1 MSTVFNFNPGPAT
14 LPAPVMRK
22 AQSEFCDYN
31 GMGFGII
38 EASHRSP
45 DFDDVLNTAKANVV
59 KLLNLSDDYEVLFLQ
74 GGASLQFAM
83 LPMNF
88 MVKGKPALY
97 ADTGSWTSNAIKEAK
112 LLGDV
117 KLVYDGKPSNYTV
130 IGDPEDWDLSG
141 DASYLYICSNN
152 TIAGTQ
158 YHFFPETNG
167 LPLFADM
174 SSDILSRR
182 IDVSKFAVIF
192 AGAQKNL
199 GPAGVTLVILNKAL
213 LERVPASLPTML
225 KYTTHIDKNSCFN
238 TPPVFAIYMV
248 KLVTDW
254 MLEQGGLEVVER
266 INAAKSEALYEA
278 IDSSDFYRGTAEAGD
293 RSKMNITFRL
303 PTEDLEKAFVAEA
316 KKAGLVGLKGHR
328 SVGGIRA
335 SCYNAMPLE
344 GVSRLV
350 DFMHEFAQK
359 NG

>member
-1 MSTVFNFNPGPAT
+1 
-14 LPAPVMRK
+14 
-22 AQSEFCDYN
+22 
-31 GMGFGII
+31 
-38 EASHRSP
+38 
-45 DFDDVLNTAKANVV
+45 
-59 KLLNLSDDYEVLFLQ
+59 
-74 GGASLQFAM
+74 
-83 LPMNF
+83 
-88 MVKGKPALY
+88 
-97 ADTGSWTSNAIKEAK
+97 
-112 LLGDV
+112 
-117 KLVYDGKPSNYTV
+117 
-130 IGDPEDWDLSG
+130 
-141 DASYLYICSNN
+141 
-152 TIAGTQ
+152 
-158 YHFFPETNG
+158 
-167 LPLFADM
+167 
-174 SSDILSRR
+174 
-182 IDVSKFAVIF
+182 VIF